1 MKLSTKARYA
11 VRAMIE
17 LSREYGKGPLQLK
30 MIAKRQDISDKYL
43 EQVLSP
49 LRVNGLIFTLKGSRG
64 GYVLSRAP
72 EEITLYDVVH
82 IVEGSLAPV
91 DCVDNNEICSRRE
104 LCVTRDVWSKLKE
117 VIIRELKSVNLAELA
132 AKQSERYSEVPF
144 LEED

>member
-49 LRVNGLIFTLKGSRG
+49 LRVNGLIFTQKGSRG

-91 DCVDNNEICSRRE
+91 DCVDNNEICSRRD

-117 VIIRELKSVNLAELA
+117 VIIRELESVNLAELA
-132 AKQSERYSEVPF
+132 AKQSERYSEVLF
-144 LEED
+144 LE

>member
-1 MKLSTKARYA
+1 VKLSTKARYA

-17 LSREYGKGPLQLK
+17 LSREYGKGPLQLR

-49 LRVNGLIFTLKGSRG
+49 LRVNGLVLTQKGSRG

-91 DCVDNNEICSRRE
+91 DCVDNNEICPRKD

-132 AKQSERYSEVPF
+132 AKQSERYSELAF
-144 LEED
+144 LKED